1 MENIIIDQ
9 KIQIQQL
16 EEENIALKKKIDLM
30 YSNWDYD
37 SSRYQELKLEIKELN
52 LFLLNLKKA

>member
-37 SSRYQELKLEIKELN
+37 SCRYQELKLEIKELN

>member
-1 MENIIIDQ
+1 MESMIIDLKMELSQ
-9 KIQIQQL
+9 FK
-16 EEENIALKKKIDLM
+16 EENIALKQKIVLM

-37 SSRYQELKLEIKELN
+37 NQKYQELKLEIKELN